1 MHALVMFFLVLITAI
16 SGCEIVEK
24 AGSDSGAIS
33 DADADSGA
41 DSDADSDAGPI
52 VGGVCIVEDGT
63 WADADGT
70 DGGGSAG
77 VLDCVLSCVPE
88 AITMVEHEYSYLGD
102 GYCDDGTWEAYLDCA
117 EFSFDGGDC
126 ADTGI

>member
-1 MHALVMFFLVLITAI
+1 MLLTAI
-16 SGCEIVEK
+16 SGCETVEK

-33 DADADSGA
+33 DADADA
-41 DSDADSDAGPI
+41 DADSDAEPI
-52 VGGVCIVEDGT
+52 VGGDCIVEDGT

-70 DGGGSAG
+70 DFGGSAG
-77 VLDCVLSCVPE
+77 IFDCVLNCVPE

-102 GYCDDGTWEAYLDCA
+102 GYCDDGTWDAYLDCA

-126 ADTGI
+126 SDTGI